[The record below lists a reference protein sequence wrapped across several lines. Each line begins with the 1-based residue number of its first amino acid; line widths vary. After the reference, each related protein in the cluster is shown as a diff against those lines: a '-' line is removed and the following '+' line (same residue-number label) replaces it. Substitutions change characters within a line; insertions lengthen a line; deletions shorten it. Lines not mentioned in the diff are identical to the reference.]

1 MRHLHTYPPIHTRY
15 NRRARR
21 VQRSYILETKLNSAV
36 PLSLVVYFREERAG
50 EERWPNWNSMRF
62 ARQDE

>member
-36 PLSLVVYFREERAG
+36 PLSLVVYFRG
-50 EERWPNWNSMRF
+50 EGGGGAVAKLKFDAIRPPG
-62 ARQDE
+62 